1 MTPTD
6 LAHTLEQR
14 VVVVLVQPQYSGN
27 IGSVARAMKNMGLA
41 KLVLVD
47 PPAFDPEQARWMAP
61 GAHDILANARIVATL
76 DEALVGCHRAVG
88 ATARHRKI
96 RQPVLEPSALA
107 RQVLDDPNPRCTAI
121 LFGREDH
128 GLDSASIE
136 RCEALLRIPTLK
148 HASLNLSQAVLVTA
162 HALFEGARDRGLQA
176 TGRML
181 AGRRP
186 PHATEVIETGT
197 PKDQT
202 VDLTQLEPAVSLL
215 MQLLEDVG
223 YTRNLPPEKVRSTTR
238 QALQRLGLSERQNEA
253 LKGMIHRV
261 QWALSHPD
269 LDWKQT
275 SGSSSPSR

>member
-1 MTPTD
+1 VTPTD
-6 LAHTLEQR
+6 LEATLAQR

-41 KLVLVD
+41 RLVLVD

-61 GAHDILANARIVATL
+61 GAHDILANVRIVATL
-76 DEALVGCHRAVG
+76 DEALVDCHRAIG

-96 RQPVLEPSALA
+96 RQAVLEPSELTT
-107 RQVLDDPNPRCTAI
+107 QVLDDPDGRCTAL

-128 GLDSASIE
+128 GLDSAAIE
-136 RCEALLRIPTLK
+136 RCEALLRIATLQ

-162 HALFEGARDRGLQA
+162 HALFEGARARGLQA

-181 AGRRP
+181 AGRRS

-197 PKDQT
+197 KRDD
-202 VDLTQLEPAVSLL
+202 VVELGELEPAVAAL

-238 QALQRLGLSERQNEA
+238 QALQKLALSRRQNEA

-261 QWALSHPD
+261 QWALSNPE

-275 SGSSSPSR
+275 SGSSRPSR